1 MARWM
6 RASSL
11 FPAGLGYKMN
21 MGDVG
26 SEGVLMVGWV
36 GDKQHKPFL
45 IYDGVQTNHALHIA
59 SQRGQIQ
66 VLNVISALCFGSF
79 ACSQKMWVILAML
92 LKVFQIISEFLNGRP
107 PQQYTEKR
115 DI

>member
-1 MARWM
+1 M
-6 RASSL
+6 RASSP

-45 IYDGVQTNHALHIA
+45 IYDCVQTNHALHIA
-59 SQRGQIQ
+59 SQREANTGFKCHFCP
-66 VLNVISALCFGSF
+66 LF
-79 ACSQKMWVILAML
+79 W
-92 LKVFQIISEFLNGRP
+92 
-107 PQQYTEKR
+107 
-115 DI
+115 